1 MSSGGA
7 PELLSGERR
16 GVVHRSCPLQHR
28 LPIAFG
34 RAFFKW
40 SNMHG
45 RRRQAYKANK
55 HRRGEVWIAG
65 AEGKGFGGG
74 GQSWHSIESMTGAS
88 GDNFAADAPSSP
100 SHQRAYSK
108 GGGALL
114 IGGIAPPEPV
124 GVGRSRGR
132 WLGLVLGHVTG
143 YLPAALRHGEERR
156 GAVMRDVARLPPDKL
171 FAAPNGSGGVG
182 VLLATSDGGIAA
194 HSQTPGLG
202 SD

>member
-1 MSSGGA
+1 MSSGRA
-7 PELLSGERR
+7 LELLSGERK
-16 GVVHRSCPLQHR
+16 GVIHRPCPLQRR

-124 GVGRSRGR
+124 GVGNSRGR
-132 WLGLVLGHVTG
+132 WLGLVLAHVTSC
-143 YLPAALRHGEERR
+143 LPASLRHGEERR
-156 GAVMRDVARLPPDKL
+156 GAAMRDVALLPPDKL
-171 FAAPNGSGGVG
+171 FAAPNNSGGVG
-182 VLLATSDGGIAA
+182 VLLATSDGGTAA
-194 HSQTPGLG
+194 RSNAPPWQ
-202 SD
+202 

>member
-1 MSSGGA
+1 MSSGRA
-7 PELLSGERR
+7 LELLSGERK
-16 GVVHRSCPLQHR
+16 GVIHRPCPLQRR

-45 RRRQAYKANK
+45 RRRQAYKTNK

-65 AEGKGFGGG
+65 AEGKRFGGG

-88 GDNFAADAPSSP
+88 GDNFGADAPSLP

-124 GVGRSRGR
+124 GVGNSRGR
-132 WLGLVLGHVTG
+132 WLGLVLAHVTSC
-143 YLPAALRHGEERR
+143 LPASLRHGEERR
-156 GAVMRDVARLPPDKL
+156 GAAMRDVALLPPDKL
-171 FAAPNGSGGVG
+171 FAAPDNSGGVG
-182 VLLATSDGGIAA
+182 VLLATSDGGTAA
-194 HSQTPGLG
+194 RSNAPPWQ
-202 SD
+202 